1 MKFLKTL
8 KKSLPFRIL
17 WYNKFKDIQNTEVI
31 TLATTSGLSINLD
44 VIESMAAMAALEI
57 SGVSS
62 MANKKVDIKKAF
74 SGKSVFK
81 PVSAEIKNGAVVI
94 NLHICVSKNFNAKQV
109 AEAVQEGVKDRVQN
123 MTSNAVTKINV
134 YIAAVDLSEEDKD

>member
-17 WYNKFKDIQNTEVI
+17 WYNKHMDIQNTEVI

-57 SGVSS
+57 NGVSA

-94 NLHICVSKNFNAKQV
+94 DLHICVSKNFNAKQV
-109 AEAVQEGVKDRVQN
+109 AEAVQEGVKYRVQN

>member
-1 MKFLKTL
+1 M
-8 KKSLPFRIL
+8 
-17 WYNKFKDIQNTEVI
+17 DIQNTEVI
-31 TLATTSGLSINLD
+31 TLATTSGLAINLD

-57 SGVSS
+57 NGVSS

>member
-57 SGVSS
+57 NGVSA

-94 NLHICVSKNFNAKQV
+94 DLHICVSKNFNAKQV

>member
-94 NLHICVSKNFNAKQV
+94 DLHICVSKNFNAKQV

>member
-81 PVSAEIKNGAVVI
+81 PVSAAIKNGAVVI
-94 NLHICVSKNFNAKQV
+94 DLHICVSKNFNAKQV

>member
-1 MKFLKTL
+1 M
-8 KKSLPFRIL
+8 
-17 WYNKFKDIQNTEVI
+17 DIQNTEVI

-57 SGVSS
+57 NGVSS

>member
-1 MKFLKTL
+1 MKFPKNL
-8 KKSLPFRIL
+8 KKSLPFKIL
-17 WYNKFKDIQNTEVI
+17 WYNKHMDIQNTEVI

-57 SGVSS
+57 GGVSS
-62 MANKKVDIKKAF
+62 MAAKKVDIKKAF
-74 SGKSVFK
+74 SGKPVVK
-81 PVSAEIKNGAVVI
+81 PVTAEIKNGAVVI

-109 AEAVQEGVKDRVQN
+109 AEEVQECVKERVQN

-134 YIAAVDLSEEDKD
+134 YIAAVDLSEADKD

>member
-1 MKFLKTL
+1 M
-8 KKSLPFRIL
+8 
-17 WYNKFKDIQNTEVI
+17 DIQNTEVI

-57 SGVSS
+57 NGVSA

>member
-17 WYNKFKDIQNTEVI
+17 WYNKHMDIQNTEVI

-57 SGVSS
+57 NGVSS

>member
-1 MKFLKTL
+1 M
-8 KKSLPFRIL
+8 
-17 WYNKFKDIQNTEVI
+17 
-31 TLATTSGLSINLD
+31 ATTSGLSINLD

-94 NLHICVSKNFNAKQV
+94 DLHICVSKNFNAKQV